1 MKIKVT
7 IDSLHHDGELIP
19 QGSLLELPKEQAQAL
34 VDASAAVPVDLN
46 GAQTPV
52 KPAAKAKPKG
62 GAGSATT
69 SKKPA
74 APSKALPAAEAE
86 A

>member
-46 GAQTPV
+46 GVQTPV
-52 KPAAKAKPKG
+52 KSAAKPTSKG
-62 GAGSATT
+62 RAGSATK
-69 SKKPA
+69 SKKS
-74 APSKALPAAEAE
+74 APSKASPAAEAE